1 MSHYVERSEVL
12 NRITD
17 AVFALNNSWEFT
29 YMNKEAA
36 KLFSCTPEEA
46 IGKCIWSAY
55 PKEVY
60 SIFYEHYLKAMQE
73 QVRVEFEAYCPPIS
87 MWLEVKVFPSSD
99 GLSIYLHDI
108 TKKKGLSLL
117 KEQHY
122 ASLFKYNP
130 DAVFAFDLEGN
141 YLSVNPAMEQLLGYE
156 ADEFL
161 KMSYIPLIPAEELE
175 KTKSHFKLA
184 AKGIT
189 QHYETKAIHKSG
201 KVIDVKVTNMP
212 IIVNNESA
220 GVFGV
225 AKNIMQENQNKTKLL
240 EAEKLTAVGQ
250 LAASIAHEIRNPL
263 TSLKG
268 FVQLIEQTVSDVSA
282 NYFTIMKDELR
293 RIELITSELLY
304 LAKPQAQEFKD
315 ERICQII
322 QDVNMLMSSQA
333 LMNNVEL
340 RITGLD
346 GLPEIRCVAAQLKQ
360 VFINLIKNAMEAMP
374 SGGVIHIHASSPSP
388 ETLMI
393 QVSDTG
399 KGIPQ
404 ELIAKIGSPFYTT
417 KENGTGLG
425 MMATQQIIHSHG
437 GTLDIT
443 STEGE
448 GTTIHICL
456 PAANV
461 QNQDETGDGK

>member
-1 MSHYVERSEVL
+1 MNHYNGQNEVL
-12 NRITD
+12 DRITD
-17 AVFALNNSWEFT
+17 AIFALNNNWEFT
-29 YMNKEAA
+29 YMNDGAARLFRRRSYEMMGKYIWSEFPKEA
-36 KLFSCTPEEA
+36 
-46 IGKCIWSAY
+46 
-55 PKEVY
+55 Y
-60 SIFYEHYLKAMQE
+60 SIFYEHYRKAMQE
-73 QVRVEFEAYCPPIS
+73 QIRVEFEAYCHPIS
-87 MWLEVKVFPSSD
+87 IWLEVKVFPSSD
-99 GLSIYLHDI
+99 GLSVYLQDI
-108 TKKKGLSLL
+108 TQKKGLSLL

-141 YLSVNPAMEQLLGYE
+141 YLSVNPAMEQLLGYRAE
-156 ADEFL
+156 EFL
-161 KMSYIPLIPAEELE
+161 QMSYIPLIPPEELE
-175 KTKSHFKLA
+175 KTKSLFKLA

-189 QHYETKAIHKSG
+189 QHYETKAIHKNG

-212 IIVNNESA
+212 IIVNNESM

-268 FVQLIEQTVSDVSA
+268 FVHLIEQAVPGV
-282 NYFTIMKDELR
+282 NEKYFTIMKDELR

-304 LAKPQAQEFKD
+304 LAKPQAQEFKV
-315 ERICQII
+315 EQICQIV
-322 QDVNMLMSSQA
+322 QDVSLLMSSQA
-333 LMNNVEL
+333 LMNNVEIRL
-340 RITGLD
+340 SGLD
-346 GLPEIRCVAAQLKQ
+346 GLPAIRCVAAQLKQ

-374 SGGVIHIHASSPSP
+374 SGGVIGIHASSPSP

-404 ELIAKIGSPFYTT
+404 ELIAKIGAPFYTT

-443 STEGE
+443 SQVGE
-448 GTTIHICL
+448 GTAIHICL
-456 PAANV
+456 PAASL
-461 QNQDETGDGK
+461 QDGVVAG